1 MLNNLA
7 QIYSIEGRYDDAEK
21 LYLMRLILDTNI
33 LLSALLSPLGAP
45 AKLLDVWERK
55 TITLAACD
63 ALIAELR
70 DVAGRPFFRAR
81 LRASAAELL
90 AAGLRDFSLFCRD
103 LPSGPVAP
111 NPKDSFLLALAEAGQ
126 ADFLVTGDKE
136 LLCLKQSQSTRI
148 ITPAAMIEILKEAE
162 SGKSSDNP

>member
-1 MLNNLA
+1 
-7 QIYSIEGRYDDAEK
+7 
-21 LYLMRLILDTNI
+21 MRVILDTNI

-45 AKLLDVWERK
+45 AKLLDAWERRVF
-55 TITLAACD
+55 TFVACE

-90 AAGLRDFSLFCRD
+90 AAGIRDFSFFCRN
-103 LPSGPVAP
+103 LPSGPMAP
-111 NPKDSFLLALAEAGQ
+111 DPKDSYLLALAEASE

-136 LLCLKQSQSTRI
+136 LVALQQHQSTRI
-148 ITPAAMIEILKEAE
+148 ISPAAMIEILNEAE
-162 SGKSSDNP
+162 SGE